1 MALSISYNM
10 DSHITC
16 AMLIGLSD
24 AQQDLIQRQL
34 KSASLNNIALH
45 PLLLPSLL
53 TLHNG
58 YLLHEQV
65 GTLWNKLVQAE
76 TASGRTAVPDPD
88 APPNPLT
95 DVANAA
101 DSAITKMVLGIS
113 QLSTLWTSE
122 TKELLQTI
130 DLIRKSIGDISKRNR
145 GVDGQS
151 GGPVIQKVQQ
161 AAVGQLRELL
171 SFIGDRANSTLWNF
185 EFLAQRAE
193 AQTNAIYNFAAREI
207 AVATKQDSAAMKAIA
222 VMTILFLP
230 GTFFATLFA
239 MPLFDF
245 SVPPGEPV
253 VTSRLWI
260 YWAFTGPFTV
270 FLLLCYVGFTLV
282 HDKLQRT
289 EERVAL
295 GGRRAQSG
303 TPLDVGQALPP
314 GWGK

>member
-1 MALSISYNM
+1 MRTPTKGMITMNMALSISYNM

-16 AMLIGLSD
+16 AVLIGLSD
-24 AQQDLIQRQL
+24 AQQDLIHKQL
-34 KSASLNNIALH
+34 KSASLTKIASH

-53 TLHNG
+53 TLHNS
-58 YLLHEQV
+58 YLLQEQI
-65 GTLWNKLVQAE
+65 GALWNELVQAE

-88 APPNPLT
+88 APPNPLI
-95 DVANAA
+95 DIADAA

-113 QLSTLWTSE
+113 QLSILWTSE

-130 DLIRKSIGDISKRNR
+130 DLIRKSIGDVSKRNS
-145 GVDGQS
+145 GVDSQS
-151 GGPVIQKVQQ
+151 GGPMICEVQQ

-171 SFIGDRANSTLWNF
+171 SFTADRANSTLWNF

-207 AVATKQDSAAMKAIA
+207 AVATKHDSAAMKAIA

-245 SVPPGEPV
+245 SAPPGEPV
-253 VTSRLWI
+253 LSSRLWI
-260 YWAFTGPFTV
+260 YWVFTGPFTV
-270 FLLLCYVGFTLV
+270 LLLLCYVGFTLV
-282 HDKLQRT
+282 HDKLQRA

-295 GGRRAQSG
+295 GAGVLRAGR
-303 TPLDVGQALPP
+303 P
-314 GWGK
+314 